1 MPESIK
7 GYRDQQRSVPPS
19 LSSLFVS
26 LSHFGESSSPW
37 LVTTASPLRMPQMT
51 AANAFARFGKF
62 LAKWVLTTIP
72 TMVRKCESQRIYW
85 RFEWWAWVDLN
96 HRPRPYQGLL
106 WCYMH
111 SGVAMFTLP
120 TTLLM
125 VASWHDCGSRL
136 PVPSRMEITSH
147 KPTSRYRSAAHNLDS
162 FPIADNLG
170 VT

>member
-7 GYRDQQRSVPPS
+7 GYRDQQRSSPPS

-106 WCYMH
+106 SCYMH
-111 SGVAMFTLP
+111 SI
-120 TTLLM
+120 M
-125 VASWHDCGSRL
+125 VIRKSSVPASRFG
-136 PVPSRMEITSH
+136 
-147 KPTSRYRSAAHNLDS
+147 
-162 FPIADNLG
+162 
-170 VT
+170 